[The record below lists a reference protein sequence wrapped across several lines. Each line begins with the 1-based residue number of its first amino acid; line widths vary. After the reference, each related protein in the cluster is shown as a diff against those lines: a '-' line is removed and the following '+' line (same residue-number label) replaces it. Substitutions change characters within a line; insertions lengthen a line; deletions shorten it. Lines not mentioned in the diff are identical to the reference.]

1 MRAVLRSLL
10 TTHRITTLVVAWAL
24 LAWALQVV
32 WLLADQGPPES
43 DDWHH
48 LTKAEII
55 WSGWQ
60 QGGIGG
66 VLDGMDALRSAYPPL
81 VHLCAQPAF
90 WLAGGF
96 SAEAAALSITPWLI
110 VMVLATYGIARRA
123 LGDGA
128 GAAAAVMV
136 SALPIVV
143 SLSRKFLLDFPLAA
157 AITVSLWALLRSDR
171 LRKPGWVFVA
181 GVLFGVALL
190 AKFLA
195 GVFLM
200 GAWLWLLAGPVAE
213 TVRRW
218 PLRSALVGLPLLA
231 VVIWLGL
238 DALAWYRELIAAG
251 TIAGGGSTD
260 FWIERVGGAQRFGLW
275 WLGLA
280 LASVGLLIAALRA
293 EHEGLRGVLG
303 FGAAVAVA
311 GWLAGSWYL
320 PHAREVALF
329 VTMFSVEAGVSEG
342 DPGAATLTGWLFYPW
357 ALARSMPRAW
367 YLMLLIGT
375 PMCLI
380 HPRLRRRLAPLACSG
395 LVALVV
401 MNLSDNR
408 EMRYA
413 ISLAPLVAIA
423 ATAWVTVLPRLHRR
437 LIWGTVIAMA
447 LVFSAGWIPV
457 AAQWWR
463 PHPALVW
470 KQERV
475 LSSGRTITDFEIPL
489 RIGPGDVLWTPRF
502 YVVAPLPRFMPYEDG
517 DLPFGNPGP

>member
-10 TTHRITTLVVAWAL
+10 TTHRTTALVVAWAL
-24 LAWALQVV
+24 LAWGLQVA
-32 WLLADQGPPES
+32 WLLVDQGPPES
-43 DDWHH
+43 DEWHH

-55 WSGWQ
+55 LSGWQ
-60 QGGIGG
+60 QGGVGG
-66 VLDGMDALRSAYPPL
+66 LLDGVASVRSAFPPL
-81 VHLCAQPAF
+81 VFLCAQPAF
-90 WLAGGF
+90 WLARGF
-96 SAEAAALSITPWLI
+96 STEAANLSITPWLI

-171 LRKPGWVFVA
+171 LRRPGWVYLA
-181 GVLFGVALL
+181 GALFGVALL
-190 AKFLA
+190 AKFIA

-200 GAWLWLLAGPVAE
+200 GAWLWLLAGPLVE

-218 PLRSALVGLPLLA
+218 PLRSALVGVPLLGLA
-231 VVIWLGL
+231 GWLGL
-238 DALAWYRELIAAG
+238 DALAWYRELMAAG
-251 TIAGGGSTD
+251 TIAGSGSTD
-260 FWIERVGGAQRFGLW
+260 FWIERVGRAPGFGLW
-275 WLGLA
+275 WHGLGL
-280 LASVGLLIAALRA
+280 LSVGLLVAALRV

-303 FGAAVAVA
+303 FGAAVVVA
-311 GWLAGSWYL
+311 GWLSGAWYL

-329 VTMFSVEAGVSEG
+329 VTMFSVEAGVAEG

-367 YLMLLIGT
+367 YLLLLVGT
-375 PMCLI
+375 PLCLI
-380 HPRLRRRLAPLACSG
+380 HPRLRRALAPVAFSG
-395 LVALVV
+395 LLALVL

-408 EMRYA
+408 ELRYA
-413 ISLAPLVAIA
+413 VSLAPFVAIA
-423 ATAWVTVLPRLHRR
+423 ATAWAAVLPALHRR
-437 LIWGTVIAMA
+437 LVWGTVIAMA
-447 LVFSAGWIPV
+447 LVFSAGWIPA

-463 PHPALVW
+463 PHSALVW
-470 KQERV
+470 KQDRV
-475 LSSGRTITDFEIPL
+475 VSSGRTITDFEIPP
-489 RIGPGDVLWTPRF
+489 RIGVADVLWTPRF
-502 YVVAPLPRFMPYEDG
+502 YVVSPLPRFMPYEDG